1 MLDVANYLKQLREV
15 PPKPPNPPNGP
26 IDGTAGKPE
35 DNGPMEARVATLE
48 AIIPTLMT
56 KADGESI
63 KAEIHKNTIDI
74 QRWMIATVIGLF
86 LGFGGLFLAM
96 STALKP
102 APASASSQ
110 SPIIITIPQ
119 PITPVAVPPSK

>member
-1 MLDVANYLKQLREV
+1 VGEV
-15 PPKPPNPPNGP
+15 KKFKALEAPLQGAGGPP
-26 IDGTAGKPE
+26 
-35 DNGPMEARVATLE
+35 DNGDMTDARLTKLE

-63 KAEIHKNTIDI
+63 KTDIHKNTIDI

-102 APASASSQ
+102 SPPGVSSQ
-110 SPIIITIPQ
+110 LPIIINVPA
-119 PITPVAVPPSK
+119 TPAAPSPSSAPK